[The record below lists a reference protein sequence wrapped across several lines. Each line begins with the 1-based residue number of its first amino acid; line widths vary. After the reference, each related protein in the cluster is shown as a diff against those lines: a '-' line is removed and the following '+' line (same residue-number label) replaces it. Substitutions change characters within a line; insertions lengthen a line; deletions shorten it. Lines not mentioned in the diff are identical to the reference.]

1 MGILEKGIT
10 AKGTGYSGKV
20 WNILG
25 QIYYPK
31 ATCDSA
37 FAFEANTEPGGSS
50 CRFMFIQRRTSS
62 S

>member
-10 AKGTGYSGKV
+10 ANGTGYSGKV

-31 ATCDSA
+31 ATCDFA
-37 FAFEANTEPGGSS
+37 FAFEANTEPGSS